1 MLNARRNRTAHAV
14 ALAMTFA
21 AGAAVTPGAL
31 AQVAG
36 ASVGVSAASPTDSLS
51 WVEGLVAAGRV
62 VEAHA
67 QLERML
73 RNGEADRLSDA
84 RRAAAME
91 TFRTVSNRLK
101 TMDPVEASLQKAEL
115 AVTEGDLRTAER
127 HAQAVLGR
135 TGINTDQRHRAEEVL
150 ADAAA
155 RRDEIRPLING
166 LAEQAMDDF
175 RAERYG
181 AAKAAILTVQRSGI
195 ALGGPLA
202 GELELAKLQI
212 LDLES
217 KRGAAFEADASLAV
231 LQPGNVRRGNRPGTP
246 DPAPAEPAP
255 STPQAEPPVDIP
267 DAEPAPTPARAPAP
281 QPEPAPA
288 PAPAPQAQP
297 TPPPAPPPAPAA
309 QEDLIKI
316 AMRAEAARRLA
327 EADQAFANQRYSN
340 AIDMYTHLLASWRPH
355 LTAEEITRAEGRL
368 SEARARAGAN
378 IGTDLGQVEVDRLQL
393 RRQQS
398 RAEFDNLVQT
408 AERALA
414 AGDTQAARDRS
425 ADARLAIARARE
437 AFNQQEYEGFMNTLA
452 ALNLRIGESAERI
465 AETERRRRED
475 ERAESER
482 RAQREQARDRD
493 RRINE
498 NIDRIRA
505 LQQER
510 KYRDA
515 LQVVDE
521 VLFLD
526 PNNPTALLLR
536 DILRDITVYAEY
548 NSIQRE
554 KAWNAAQQ
562 TLDNEKAM
570 VIPTGVIDYPVD
582 WPKKTFTRGE
592 LSAYS
597 EPPENRRVLSELAT
611 RTMPANFQ
619 DHRLEDVLTFFQAI
633 TRLDMDVD
641 WESLNSIGI
650 TKDSLVNLKLTR
662 ISAEELLTRVLRK
675 VSTDQFSQANWWV
688 ENGVLTVASD
698 EALRKNRSLVIYNIQ
713 DLLFDI
719 PNYTEVPQIDLQ
731 SVLQQGQ
738 GGGQSPFQDN
748 QQQEADRPTREEK
761 IRQIIDIIQQNVDF
775 EGWRD
780 NGGETGTLQ
789 ELNGS
794 LIITNTPRNHRE
806 IVGLLSKLREIR
818 NMQINVE
825 TKFLLVNQSWFEQIA
840 FDVDLVI
847 NANNNQFR
855 AARGVDPSVQPGD
868 FFNFESAG
876 GGRRG
881 LQRQIQG
888 QGPTGGQAGPIT
900 GAGRTNQAIVN
911 PRGWSPIGA
920 GSNSS
925 GLTAL
930 LAEGD
935 FANQILGAA
944 PALGIAGQ
952 FLDDIQVDFLI
963 QATQADKRS
972 VQLTAP
978 RLTFTNGQTANIYVV
993 TQQAFVSD
1001 LNPVT
1006 GDSAVGFDPEV
1017 EAVSEGVT
1025 LLVEGVISADRRYV
1039 TLNVDA
1045 GVSRIDGFAQ
1055 QAVSAVAGGQL
1066 VNSADTQSFIQLPT
1080 VTVTRVRTTAT
1091 VPDEGT
1097 ILLGGQRLVTEV
1109 EVETGVPVLSKIP
1122 IINRFFTNRLESKEE
1137 QTLLILLKPT
1147 VLIQTEEEEK
1157 SFPGLLDSV
1166 RSGLGSR

>member
-1 MLNARRNRTAHAV
+1 MLNARRIRTAHAV

-36 ASVGVSAASPTDSLS
+36 ASVGVSAAAPTDSLS
-51 WVEGLVAAGRV
+51 WVEGLIAAGRT

-73 RNGEADRLSDA
+73 RSGEADRLSDS
-84 RRAAAME
+84 RRAVAME

-135 TGINTDQRHRAEEVL
+135 TSITADQRSRADEVL
-150 ADAAA
+150 ADATA
-155 RRDEIRPLING
+155 RRDEIRPLITD
-166 LAEQAMDDF
+166 LAEQAMHDF

-181 AAKAAILTVQRSGI
+181 AAKSAILTIQRSGI
-195 ALGGPLA
+195 SLGSPVS

-212 LDLES
+212 LDLEA
-217 KRGAAFEADASLAV
+217 KRGSAFDADASLAV
-231 LQPGNVRRGNRPGTP
+231 LQPGNVRRGNRPQ
-246 DPAPAEPAP
+246 DPAPEAPAP
-255 STPQAEPPVDIP
+255 RAEPPVDIP
-267 DAEPAPTPARAPAP
+267 DAEPAPAPTPAPAP

-288 PAPAPQAQP
+288 PAATPQAS
-297 TPPPAPPPAPAA
+297 PPPAPAA
-309 QEDLIKI
+309 QDDLIKV

-340 AIDMYTHLLASWRPH
+340 AMDMYSHLLASWRPH
-355 LTAEEITRAEGRL
+355 LTADEITRAEGRL

-378 IGTDLGQVEVDRLQL
+378 IGTDLGQVEIDRLQL

-437 AFNQQEYEGFMNTLA
+437 AFNQQEFEGFMNTLA
-452 ALNLRIGESAERI
+452 ALNLRIGDSAERI

-475 ERAESER
+475 ERADNER

-536 DILRDITVYAEY
+536 DILRDITVYTEY
-548 NSIQRE
+548 NSIQRD

-562 TLDNEKAM
+562 TIDNERAM
-570 VIPTGVIDYPVD
+570 VIPTAVIDYPVD

-641 WESLNSIGI
+641 WESLNNIGV
-650 TKDSLVNLKLTR
+650 TKDSLVSLKLTR
-662 ISAEELLTRVLRK
+662 ISAEELLTRVLRR
-675 VSTDQFSQANWWV
+675 VSTDQFSLANWWV

-738 GGGQSPFQDN
+738 GGGQTPFQDN

-761 IRQIIDIIQQNVDF
+761 IRQIVDIIQQNVDF

-794 LIITNTPRNHRE
+794 LIVTNTPRNHRE
-806 IVGLLSKLREIR
+806 IVGLLSKLRGSATCR
-818 NMQINVE
+818 S
-825 TKFLLVNQSWFEQIA
+825 TWRRSLLVNQSWFERIS
-840 FDVDLVI
+840 FDVDL
-847 NANNNQFR
+847 
-855 AARGVDPSVQPGD
+855 S
-868 FFNFESAG
+868 
-876 GGRRG
+876 
-881 LQRQIQG
+881 
-888 QGPTGGQAGPIT
+888 
-900 GAGRTNQAIVN
+900 
-911 PRGWSPIGA
+911 
-920 GSNSS
+920 
-925 GLTAL
+925 
-930 LAEGD
+930 
-935 FANQILGAA
+935 
-944 PALGIAGQ
+944 
-952 FLDDIQVDFLI
+952 
-963 QATQADKRS
+963 
-972 VQLTAP
+972 
-978 RLTFTNGQTANIYVV
+978 
-993 TQQAFVSD
+993 
-1001 LNPVT
+1001 
-1006 GDSAVGFDPEV
+1006 
-1017 EAVSEGVT
+1017 
-1025 LLVEGVISADRRYV
+1025 
-1039 TLNVDA
+1039 
-1045 GVSRIDGFAQ
+1045 
-1055 QAVSAVAGGQL
+1055 
-1066 VNSADTQSFIQLPT
+1066 
-1080 VTVTRVRTTAT
+1080 
-1091 VPDEGT
+1091 
-1097 ILLGGQRLVTEV
+1097 
-1109 EVETGVPVLSKIP
+1109 
-1122 IINRFFTNRLESKEE
+1122 
-1137 QTLLILLKPT
+1137 
-1147 VLIQTEEEEK
+1147 
-1157 SFPGLLDSV
+1157 
-1166 RSGLGSR
+1166 

>member
-1 MLNARRNRTAHAV
+1 MLNARTIRNAHAV
-14 ALAMTFA
+14 AIAMTLA
-21 AGAAVTPGAL
+21 ATAGITPGAL
-31 AQVAG
+31 SQVAG
-36 ASVGVSAASPTDSLS
+36 ATVGVSAANPTDSLS
-51 WVEGLVAAGRV
+51 WVEGLIATGRV

-73 RNGEADRLSDA
+73 KNGEADRLSDA
-84 RRAAAME
+84 RRAVAME
-91 TFRTVSNRLK
+91 TFRSVSTKLK

-115 AVTEGDLRTAER
+115 AVAEGDLRGAER
-127 HAQAVLGR
+127 HAQAVIGR
-135 TGINTDQRHRAEEVL
+135 SGVAADQRSRAEEVL
-150 ADAAA
+150 ADAMA
-155 RRDEIRPLING
+155 RRDELAPMVNG
-166 LAEQAMDDF
+166 LIEQAMDDL

-181 AAKAAILTVQRSGI
+181 AAKSAILTIQRSGVKVEPAI
-195 ALGGPLA
+195 A
-202 GELELAKLQI
+202 GELELAKLRI
-212 LDLES
+212 LDVES
-217 KRGAAFEADASLAV
+217 ARGVVFETDSALAM

-246 DPAPAEPAP
+246 EPAPAPAP
-255 STPQAEPPVDIP
+255 AAEPPVDIP
-267 DAEPAPTPARAPAP
+267 DEEPAAQPQPEPAAPAPQPAATPAPAPAPAPAAAPAP
-281 QPEPAPA
+281 QPEPA
-288 PAPAPQAQP
+288 QD
-297 TPPPAPPPAPAA
+297 
-309 QEDLIKI
+309 DLIKV
-316 AMRAEAARRLA
+316 AMRAEAQRRMA
-327 EADQAFANQRYSN
+327 EADQAFANQKYTVAADMYSN
-340 AIDMYTHLLASWRPH
+340 LLSAWRAH
-355 LTAEEITRAEGRL
+355 LTAEEIGRAEQQL
-368 SEARARAGAN
+368 SESRARAGAN
-378 IGTDLGQVEVDRLQL
+378 IGRDLGQNVIDGLQI

-408 AERALA
+408 AEKALA

-437 AFNQQEYEGFMNTLA
+437 AFNAQEYEGFMNTLA
-452 ALNLRIGESAERI
+452 SLNLRIGEAAERI
-465 AETERRRRED
+465 TESARRTLEEENIRNEREQ
-475 ERAESER
+475 
-482 RAQREQARDRD
+482 QRQQARDRE

-510 KYRDA
+510 KYREA
-515 LQVVDE
+515 LQVIDE

-536 DILRDITVYAEY
+536 EILRDVVVFVEF
-548 NSIQRE
+548 NQIQGE
-554 KAWNAAQQ
+554 KNWNAAQQ
-562 TLDNEKAM
+562 TLDNERAM
-570 VIPTGVIDYPVD
+570 VMPTGVMDYPTD

-597 EPPENRRVLSELAT
+597 EPPENRRVLSDLAT

-619 DHRLEDVLTFFQAI
+619 DHRFEDVLTFFQAI

-641 WESLNSIGI
+641 WESLNSIGV
-650 TKDSLVNLKLTR
+650 TKDSLVTLKLTKV
-662 ISAEELLTRVLRK
+662 SAEDLLTRVLRR
-675 VSTDQFSQANWWV
+675 VSTDQFSLANWWV
-688 ENGVLTVASD
+688 ENGVLTIASD

-719 PNYTEVPQIDLQ
+719 PNYLEVPQIDLQ

-738 GGGQSPFQDN
+738 GGGQTPFNDAQD
-748 QQQEADRPTREEK
+748 QDDADRPTREEK
-761 IRQIIDIIQQNVDF
+761 IRQIVDILQQNVDF

-840 FDVDLVI
+840 FDVDLVL

-855 AARGVDPSVQPGD
+855 AARGNDPSVQPGD
-868 FFNFESAG
+868 FFNFESTG
-876 GGRRG
+876 GGTRG
-881 LQRQIQG
+881 LQRSITG
-888 QGPTGGQAGPIT
+888 QGPVAGQAGPIMNDD
-900 GAGRTNQAIVN
+900 RTSQAVVN
-911 PRGWSPIGA
+911 ARGWSPIGA

-925 GLTAL
+925 GLTSL

-935 FANQILGAA
+935 FAAQILGAA

-963 QATQADKRS
+963 QATQADKRT

-1001 LNPVT
+1001 LNPIT

-1045 GVSRIDGFAQ
+1045 GVGRIDGFAQ